1 MKKSGNYHITKI
13 SVNSHEQVD
22 YLEINHEEVPVA
34 DGKIEKNRVA
44 TIGTVT
50 GEVEPSSGYG
60 AMDKVTFTV
69 TTIPTIAKQTPS
81 ETAVDYKDTAPV
93 LIEFADVQDF
103 TNWAIIDV
111 TESAILDSDA
121 IGTDL
126 TVTFADVAAATDTI
140 KVAWGYPSSADT
152 AAEILAA
159 AYYVA
164 EIENPKPTA

>member
-1 MKKSGNYHITKI
+1 M
-13 SVNSHEQVD
+13 
-22 YLEINHEEVPVA
+22 
-34 DGKIEKNRVA
+34 
-44 TIGTVT
+44 
-50 GEVEPSSGYG
+50 
-60 AMDKVTFTV
+60 
-69 TTIPTIAKQTPS
+69 
-81 ETAVDYKDTAPV
+81 
-93 LIEFADVQDF
+93 IEFADIQDF

-152 AAEILAA
+152 AEEILAA

>member
-13 SVNSHEQVD
+13 SVNSNELVD
-22 YLEINHEEVPVA
+22 YLEINNEEVPVA
-34 DGKIEKNRVA
+34 DGRIEKNKVA
-44 TIGTVT
+44 TINTVT
-50 GEVEPSSGYG
+50 GEIEPSSGYG

-69 TTIPTIAKQTPS
+69 PTTPTIAKQTPS
-81 ETAVDYKDTAPV
+81 ETAVDYKDTAPA
-93 LIEFADVQDF
+93 LIKFADVQDF

-111 TESAILDSDA
+111 TESDILDSDA

-126 TVTFADVAAATDTI
+126 TVAFADITAATDTI
-140 KVAWGYPSSADT
+140 KVAWGYPSSEDT
-152 AAEILAA
+152 AEEILAA

>member
-34 DGKIEKNRVA
+34 DGKIEKNKVA

-60 AMDKVTFTV
+60 AMDKVTYSVDTA
-69 TTIPTIAKQTPS
+69 PKIAKQTPS

-93 LIEFADVQDF
+93 LIEFADIQDF

-111 TESAILDSDA
+111 TEGAILDSDA

-126 TVTFADVAAATDTI
+126 TVTFADITAATDTI

-152 AAEILAA
+152 AEEILAA

-164 EIENPKPTA
+164 EIENPKPEA